1 MKPTLKAIACT
12 AVVLLVPLFVSAQVD
27 HFGNIDT
34 VYADLAKIDAYNWTI
49 TVSYT
54 NDEPVAGL
62 SIPFK
67 MTAGLN
73 RIVADSAVYTG
84 GRVEKF
90 ALKAFRA
97 DTAIQCAMLGMV
109 ANLGPTNN
117 VLPVGK
123 GRLVTVFVSSLDNK
137 PIEKLAVDTT
147 TMQPNNSLMV
157 VADRIE
163 LNKLGDSILPQENE
177 KLQIIPVFV
186 TRQANEPVK
195 EKVTEKAEVKKE
207 TEK

>member
-1 MKPTLKAIACT
+1 MKPTVKAVVGT
-12 AVVLLVPLFVSAQVD
+12 AVALFLPMFASAQVD
-27 HFGNIDT
+27 NFGVLDT
-34 VYADLAKIDAYNWTI
+34 VYVDVAKIDEHNWTM
-49 TVSYT
+49 TVSCT

-62 SIPFK
+62 SIPLK

-84 GRVEKF
+84 GRVENF

-97 DTAIQCAMLGMV
+97 DTAIQCVMLGMV

-117 VLPVGK
+117 VLAPGK
-123 GRLVTVFVSSLDNK
+123 GRLVTLFVSSIGNK

-147 TMQPNNSLMV
+147 TLQPNNSLMV

-163 LNKLGDSILPQENE
+163 LNKEGDSVPPDLNQ
-177 KLQIIPVFV
+177 KLQIFPAFV
-186 TRQANEPVK
+186 VRQAGEQATK
-195 EKVTEKAEVKKE
+195 QASEKTSKK
-207 TEK
+207 